1 MFIQIQSISK
11 RGLLTLP
18 KLPPA
23 SKGTA
28 ADLQLGLLSIGG
40 VITRCLQ
47 VELEALLGMATHSD
61 SPPALEAALAPSSEQ
76 GSHKAV
82 DFTFF
87 FWAVLLQHPREPV
100 SESRTLESGFV
111 WLLYRSVIM

>member
-28 ADLQLGLLSIGG
+28 ADLQLV
-40 VITRCLQ
+40 VIMRCLQ
-47 VELEALLGMATHSD
+47 AELEALPGMATHSD